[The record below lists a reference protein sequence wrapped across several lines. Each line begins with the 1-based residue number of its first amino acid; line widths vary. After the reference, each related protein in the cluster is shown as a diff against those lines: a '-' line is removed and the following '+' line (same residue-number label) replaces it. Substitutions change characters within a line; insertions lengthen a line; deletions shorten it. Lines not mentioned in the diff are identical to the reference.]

1 MQHQRRLLARGTM
14 ERRRLLL
21 ALERQQDGLRHAFV
35 KCVRRLDDLPEG
47 EQWEERAALLLRAG
61 NLGRV
66 LDPQQLVPVHLTETR
81 MEFLR
86 RRWGTWPKEPLPLRE
101 EPLNFRGLFV
111 RGPRPSAAGQATYF
125 ERMRRLMGRDHIHL
139 PPGNFR
145 PQN

>member
-47 EQWEERAALLLRAG
+47 EQWEEKAALL
-61 NLGRV
+61 
-66 LDPQQLVPVHLTETR
+66 LVPVHLTETR

-86 RRWGTWPKEPLPLRE
+86 RRWGTWPKEPSPLRE
-101 EPLNFRGLFV
+101 EPLNFRGLFA